1 MKKRSTFSG
10 GIGFVLAAAGSA
22 VGLGNIWRFPYLAA
36 MHGGGIFIL
45 IYILF
50 MVTFGYTV
58 MMCEVAIGR
67 KTGLS
72 PIGAY
77 GALSK
82 KYSFIGAMAVFSSF
96 VILSYY
102 GVIGGWVIKYFT
114 EYLMGSTLAVSTD
127 GFFSQF
133 ISHPTQPLVW
143 FFIFMLITYI
153 IVLCG
158 VEKGIEKVG
167 KILMPILVVLL
178 VAISVYCAFLPGAF
192 DGIKYLLVPDFSR
205 FSPMTILAALGQMFY
220 SMSLAMGIMITYGSY
235 LKKEND
241 IEKSVK
247 RIEFFDAGI
256 AILAA
261 MMIIPAIFS
270 FSSGDEA
277 LLAASLNKGPGLMF
291 VTLPKVFA
299 SMRGGAIVGAAFFIL
314 VFFAALTSAIS
325 LMESAVCTLCDN
337 KKIKRPMASLI
348 VALAAFVV
356 GVPSSLGNGV
366 WASFKILGMDFL
378 TFFDFFVN
386 ALLMPAGAFLTCI
399 FIGYIVKAD
408 VVCDEVK
415 LSSPFKRE
423 KMFKIILKYVAPVC
437 ILAILISSVLEAFGI
452 LKF

>member
-1 MKKRSTFSG
+1 MKKRATFSG

-45 IYILF
+45 IYVLLAIS
-50 MVTFGYTV
+50 FGYTI
-58 MMCEVAIGR
+58 MISEIAIGR
-67 KTGLS
+67 RTGLS
-72 PIGAY
+72 PVGAY
-77 GALSK
+77 GALAK
-82 KYSFIGAMAVFSSF
+82 KYSFVGAMAVFSSF

-114 EYLMGSTLAVSTD
+114 EYFMGNTLAASGD
-127 GFFSQF
+127 GFFAQF
-133 ISHPTQPLVW
+133 TSHPTQPLVW
-143 FFIFMLITYI
+143 FFVFMLITYV

-158 VEKGIEKVG
+158 VEKGIESASKL
-167 KILMPILVVLL
+167 LMPVLVVLS
-178 VAISVYCAFLPGAF
+178 VAIAAYCAMLPGAF
-192 DGIKYLLVPDFSR
+192 EGVKYLFIPNFSR

-241 IEKSVK
+241 LEKSVK
-247 RIEFFDAGI
+247 RIEIFDVGI
-256 AILAA
+256 AVLAA

-270 FSSGDEA
+270 FSAGDEA
-277 LLAASLNKGPGLMF
+277 VLSASLNKGPGLMF

-299 SMRGGAIVGAAFFIL
+299 SMHAGRIVGGAFFAL

-325 LMESAVCTLCDN
+325 LMESVVSTLCDN
-337 KKIKRPMASLI
+337 KKMSRPAAATI
-348 VALAAFVV
+348 VAAVAFAF
-356 GVPSSLGNGV
+356 GIPSSLGNGV

-378 TFFDFFVN
+378 SFCDFITN
-386 ALLMPAGAFLTCI
+386 AVLMPAGAFLTCI
-399 FIGYIVKAD
+399 FVGYIVGAD
-408 VVCDEVK
+408 VVSDEVK
-415 LSSPFKRE
+415 ISSPFKRE
-423 KMFKIILKYVAPVC
+423 KMFKIIIKYIAPVC